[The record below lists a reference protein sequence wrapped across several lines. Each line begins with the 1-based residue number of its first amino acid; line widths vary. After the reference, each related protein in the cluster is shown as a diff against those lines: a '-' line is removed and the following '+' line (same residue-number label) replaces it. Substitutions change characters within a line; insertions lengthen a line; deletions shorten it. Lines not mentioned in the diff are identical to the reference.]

1 MTLCALFIK
10 PAIAKEAAN
19 MSISIKMPALSPT
32 MTDGTLAR
40 WLVKVG
46 DEVRSGDVIAEI
58 ETDKATMEVE
68 AIDEGVV
75 AIIAVEAGVQNVPVN
90 AVIAVLAEEGE
101 DVTSVTAEDSPSA
114 PSTPVTPSAEPVEEA
129 PAVAKPAA
137 VQSAPV
143 APAPVASAP
152 VAPAPVADKGAR
164 VFASPL
170 ARRIAAQNDL
180 PLDGLK
186 GTGPNGRI
194 IKYDVETALSQGVSP
209 SAASAS
215 VATPV
220 QSAEDRFVP
229 HSAMRRTIAQRLT
242 ESKQNAP
249 HFYLTIDCEID
260 TLLDARKAMNAAA
273 ADGVK
278 ISVNDMI
285 VRAAAHALMKVP
297 DVNGSYEA
305 EGCRYFANADV
316 CIAVALDGGLVTPVI
331 PAAQNKGLA
340 EISQISKTLATQ
352 ARDGTLPP
360 SAYAGGTFTISNL
373 GMFGIKEFAAVI
385 NPPQGAILA
394 VGAGEQ
400 RPVVKDGQLAVA
412 TVMSVTLS
420 ADHRVVDG
428 ALGAQW
434 LQVFKELIENP
445 VLMLV

>member
-1 MTLCALFIK
+1 
-10 PAIAKEAAN
+10 

-75 AIIAVEAGVQNVPVN
+75 AIIAVEAGAQNVPVN

-101 DVTSVTAEDSPSA
+101 DVASVTLDASPSAPSA
-114 PSTPVTPSAEPVEEA
+114 PSTPAAPSAEPVKEA
-129 PAVAKPAA
+129 PVAAEPAP

-143 APAPVASAP
+143 APTPIS
-152 VAPAPVADKGAR
+152 DKGAR

-194 IKYDVETALSQGVSP
+194 IKHDVETALSQGVSP

-215 VATPV
+215 VATPA
-220 QSAEDRFVP
+220 QANISAEDRFVP

-260 TLLDARKAMNAAA
+260 TLLSARKAMNAAA

>member
-1 MTLCALFIK
+1 MTLYALFIK

-75 AIIAVEAGVQNVPVN
+75 AIIAVEAGAQNVPVN

-101 DVTSVTAEDSPSA
+101 DVASVTLDASPSAPSA
-114 PSTPVTPSAEPVEEA
+114 PSTPAAPSAEPVKEA
-129 PAVAKPAA
+129 PVVAEPAP

-143 APAPVASAP
+143 APTPI
-152 VAPAPVADKGAR
+152 ADKGAR

-209 SAASAS
+209 SAASAP

-260 TLLDARKAMNAAA
+260 TLLSARKAMNAAA
-273 ADGVK
+273 AEGVK

-316 CIAVALDGGLVTPVI
+316 CIAVALDGGPVTPVI

>member
-1 MTLCALFIK
+1 
-10 PAIAKEAAN
+10 

-75 AIIAVEAGVQNVPVN
+75 AIIAVEAGAQNVPVN

-101 DVTSVTAEDSPSA
+101 DVASVTAEDSPSA

-129 PAVAKPAA
+129 PAVAEPAA

-143 APAPVASAP
+143 APAP

-180 PLDGLK
+180 SLDGLK

-194 IKYDVETALSQGVSP
+194 IKHDVETALSQGTAP

-215 VATPV
+215 VAPPA
-220 QSAEDRFVP
+220 QASISAEDRFVP

-260 TLLDARKAMNAAA
+260 TLLGARKAMNAAA

>member
-1 MTLCALFIK
+1 
-10 PAIAKEAAN
+10 

-40 WLVKVG
+40 WLVSEG

-68 AIDEGVV
+68 AIDEGIV
-75 AIIAVEAGVQNVPVN
+75 AVIAVEAGAQNVPVN
-90 AVIAVLAEEGE
+90 AVIAILAEEGE
-101 DVTSVTAEDSPSA
+101 DPASITADAPHDAAPEVEPEAAAAAPSAQAPSA
-114 PSTPVTPSAEPVEEA
+114 PTIDSAVMSQ
-129 PAVAKPAA
+129 A
-137 VQSAPV
+137 VQT
-143 APAPVASAP
+143 ASAT
-152 VAPAPVADKGAR
+152 R

-180 PLDGLK
+180 PLDGIT

-194 IKYDVETALSQGVSP
+194 IKFDIETALSQGV
-209 SAASAS
+209 
-215 VATPV
+215 ATPSQASGASHPV
-220 QSAEDRFVP
+220 TSVEDRFVP

-242 ESKQNAP
+242 QSKQTAP

-260 TLLDARKAMNAAA
+260 GLLAARKAMNAAA
-273 ADGVK
+273 GEGVK

-285 VRAAAHALMKVP
+285 VRAAAAALMKVP
-297 DVNGSYEA
+297 DVNGSFE
-305 EGCRYFANADV
+305 EDGCRYFANADI

-331 PAAQNKGLA
+331 PAVQNKGLA

-352 ARDGTLPP
+352 ARDGTLAP

-400 RPVVKDGQLAVA
+400 RPVVKDGELAVA